1 MKKMEKI
8 KKIKKDYL
16 KKLELKSNLKVKD
29 KIEKIII
36 IQNKYLLVKSFNEIA
51 VYLVDSK
58 KLKFN
63 ISLNEEIKEIKEKNY
78 IYEKRFNYYIKEFIF
93 DYNFKL
99 RIIIYEENKNFYNL
113 LTDKHLIE
121 VNFDKNE
128 WKIINTIKEGI
139 YLFNLDVLIGDKILD
154 QNGKLKKQ
162 IEELKEPYENVK
174 NYPKLYGLY
183 EIKEKYLIINSQ
195 YLFLILDINNNY
207 EKLYSKENTIYP
219 WAYKP
224 PFILNEQTIVFSAI
238 LNPYIPNGYDFIF
251 LDLDNFSK
259 KSIGSYFNDD
269 DYESINKLFI
279 IHKFENNIY
288 LQMENRGKDKKWS
301 IVKKDRKRF
310 SCIKSLDDK
319 KLLGNNLNF
328 TLNNLI
334 ISWDFEG
341 TNIKFI
347 KYE

>member
-51 VYLVDSK
+51 VYLVDSN
-58 KLKFN
+58 KLKFK
-63 ISLNEEIKEIKEKNY
+63 ISLNEEIKEKND
-78 IYEKRFNYYIKEFIF
+78 IYEKRFNDAIKEFIF

-99 RIIIYEENKNFYNL
+99 RIINYEENKNFYKL

-128 WKIINTIKEGI
+128 WKIINKIKEGI
-139 YLFNLDVLIGDKILD
+139 YLFNLDVLIWDKILD

-162 IEELKEPYENVK
+162 IEELKELYENVK

-224 PFILNEQTIVFSAI
+224 PFILNEQTIQMVMI
-238 LNPYIPNGYDFIF
+238 LYF
-251 LDLDNFSK
+251 L
-259 KSIGSYFNDD
+259 I
-269 DYESINKLFI
+269 
-279 IHKFENNIY
+279 
-288 LQMENRGKDKKWS
+288 
-301 IVKKDRKRF
+301 
-310 SCIKSLDDK
+310 
-319 KLLGNNLNF
+319 
-328 TLNNLI
+328 
-334 ISWDFEG
+334 
-341 TNIKFI
+341 
-347 KYE
+347 

>member
-1 MKKMEKI
+1 MIKMKGV
-8 KKIKKDYL
+8 KKKNYL

-36 IQNKYLLVKSFNEIA
+36 IQNIYLLVKSLNEIA
-51 VYLVDSK
+51 VYLVNSN
-58 KLKFN
+58 KLKFK
-63 ISLNEEIKEIKEKNY
+63 ISLNEEKKEIKDD
-78 IYEKRFNYYIKEFIF
+78 IYEKRFNAFKKDFII
-93 DYNFKL
+93 DYNYKL
-99 RIIIYEENKNFYNL
+99 RIINHEEKKDFYKL
-113 LTDKHLIE
+113 LTDKHLFE

-128 WKIINTIKEGI
+128 WKIINEIKEGI
-139 YLFNLDVLIGDKILD
+139 YLFNLDVLIEDKILD

-162 IEELKEPYENVK
+162 IKELIEPNKVII
-174 NYPKLYGLY
+174 YGLY

-195 YLFLILDINNNY
+195 YDFLILDINNNY

-219 WAYKP
+219 WGYNP

-238 LNPYIPNGYDFIF
+238 LNPYIPIGYNFIF
-251 LDLDNFSK
+251 LDLDNFSE
-259 KSIGSYFNDD
+259 KSIRSYFNDD

-328 TLNNLI
+328 LLNNLI